1 MASVDLVHLLGEL
14 PDGIAIGQ
22 DARREPG
29 SDALEAARQVGRLV
43 GQQAHLPV
51 DLVGARVIA
60 PERAKWPNR
69 SKRLRVQRAAHVR
82 AVSVCARIRPRII
95 LARAHVRAR
104 TRKEHRWQHSRRQ
117 SSASACATAA
127 LKRGAYAHER
137 GQIWTHHVRT
147 TSCAS

>member
-1 MASVDLVHLLGEL
+1 MLCNLWNEMASVDLAHLLGEL

-69 SKRLRVQRAAHVR
+69 SKRLRVQRMESNAAAAWVIDW
-82 AVSVCARIRPRII
+82 VCP
-95 LARAHVRAR
+95 
-104 TRKEHRWQHSRRQ
+104 
-117 SSASACATAA
+117 
-127 LKRGAYAHER
+127 
-137 GQIWTHHVRT
+137 
-147 TSCAS
+147 